1 MLTGRK
7 DTAMREGL
15 EKLLAKGQDNALLRF
30 GLGNSWFQEGNYA
43 AAAEHLTK
51 AVEHQPSYSAAW
63 KLLGK
68 AHAALND
75 DVAARAAFVQ
85 ALACAEA
92 KGDAQ
97 VVKEVGVFVRRLD
110 KRAAPGGAG

>member
-1 MLTGRK
+1 MNAP
-7 DTAMREGL
+7 AMIARL
-15 EKLLAKGQDNALLRF
+15 QALLDQGQDNALLRMT
-30 GLGNSWFQEGNYA
+30 LGKA
-43 AAAEHLTK
+43 ALDEDRAADAVAHLQRATEFDPQLS
-51 AVEHQPSYSAAW
+51 VAW

-68 AHAALND
+68 ARAALND
-75 DVAARAAFVQ
+75 DAAARAAFAQ

>member
-1 MLTGRK
+1 MNAP
-7 DTAMREGL
+7 AMIARL
-15 EKLLAKGQDNALLRF
+15 QALLDQGQDNALLRMT
-30 GLGNSWFQEGNYA
+30 LGKA
-43 AAAEHLTK
+43 ALDDERAADAVAHLQRATEFDPQLS
-51 AVEHQPSYSAAW
+51 VAW

-68 AHAALND
+68 ARAALND
-75 DVAARAAFVQ
+75 DAAARAAFAQ

-110 KRAAPGGAG
+110 KRAAPAWPG

>member
-1 MLTGRK
+1 MIARLQ
-7 DTAMREGL
+7 A
-15 EKLLAKGQDNALLRF
+15 LLDQGQDNALLRMT
-30 GLGNSWFQEGNYA
+30 LGKA
-43 AAAEHLTK
+43 ALDEDRAAD
-51 AVEHQPSYSAAW
+51 AVAPLQRATEFDPQLSVAW

-75 DVAARAAFVQ
+75 DAAARAAFAQ

-110 KRAAPGGAG
+110 KRAAPGGVG

>member
-1 MLTGRK
+1 MNAP
-7 DTAMREGL
+7 AMIARL
-15 EKLLAKGQDNALLRF
+15 QALLDQGQDNALLRMT
-30 GLGNSWFQEGNYA
+30 LGKA
-43 AAAEHLTK
+43 ALDDERAADAVAHLQRATEFDPQLS
-51 AVEHQPSYSAAW
+51 VAW

-68 AHAALND
+68 ARAALND
-75 DVAARAAFVQ
+75 DAAARAAFAQ